1 MEAAFAVLLVIIIMC
16 ICLTTV
22 HYMGEEAKKYKRW
35 YDDELTT
42 NMRLNLEIISLH
54 REITDLRIALLKAK
68 TSQPTKIQIK
78 DNDILC
84 AVKYAMKKA
93 HPDNGGKQE
102 DFIKFN
108 NLYNK
113 IRN

>member
-1 MEAAFAVLLVIIIMC
+1 
-16 ICLTTV
+16 
-22 HYMGEEAKKYKRW
+22 MGEEAKKYKRW
-35 YDDELTT
+35 YDDESMT
-42 NMRLNLEIISLH
+42 NKRLNLEIM
-54 REITDLRIALLKAK
+54 RLRQENATLSSAFYDVQ
-68 TSQPTKIQIK
+68 SRATKSPIK
-78 DNDILC
+78 NDDIVS

>member
-1 MEAAFAVLLVIIIMC
+1 MEVLTILILFIGFVSFATLHW
-16 ICLTTV
+16 T
-22 HYMGEEAKKYKRW
+22 AKQERDMYKEL
-35 YDDELTT
+35 YDDAFGKVTILIRENANLKME
-42 NMRLNLEIISLH
+42 NMRLKDQFVLNKIY
-54 REITDLRIALLKAK
+54 K
-68 TSQPTKIQIK
+68 PTNKPVADK
-78 DNDILC
+78 DMVE

-113 IRN
+113 IR

>member
-1 MEAAFAVLLVIIIMC
+1 MEALIILILLIGFVFFVT
-16 ICLTTV
+16 LHWT
-22 HYMGEEAKKYKRW
+22 AKQERDMYKEL
-35 YDDELTT
+35 YDDVFNKTT
-42 NMRLNLEIISLH
+42 IL
-54 REITDLRIALLKAK
+54 
-68 TSQPTKIQIK
+68 IK
-78 DNDILC
+78 DNVSLKMENMKLKDQLVVASMYKNYPKPVTDKDMVE

-113 IRN
+113 IK